1 MVKGQGQAAQVF
13 VQMLSTQSSSDS
25 FVSSSFLQVD
35 IISKVY
41 LILSDIMM
49 STCHILYSIDLLLL
63 SVWH

>member
-41 LILSDIMM
+41 LILSDNDV
-49 STCHILYSIDLLLL
+49 SFSYL
-63 SVWH
+63 